1 MIRLSQL
8 IGQATISVADAERT
22 GRVKGVVVEG
32 DRIVGI
38 HNGDGIVDAAAI
50 RSFEGD
56 ALTYDGSPRTVPE
69 PADSPLGRRVLD
81 DDGDE
86 LGSVADL
93 ELDAEGTIGVILL
106 DDGRT
111 VPGVALRAIGSYAVI
126 VAARPDTTV
135 KRDAGTAPLPPPPEG
150 SVPQ

>member
-1 MIRLSQL
+1 MIRLTQL
-8 IGQATISVADAERT
+8 IGQPTISLADAEQT
-22 GRVKGVVVEG
+22 GRVKGVVLEG

-38 HNGDGIVDAAAI
+38 HNGDGIVDASAI

-56 ALTYDGSPRTVPE
+56 AVTYDGSPRTVPE
-69 PADSPLGRRVLD
+69 QADSPLGRRVLD

-86 LGSVADL
+86 LGGLADL
-93 ELDAEGTIGVILL
+93 ELDAEGTIEVILL

-111 VPGVALRAIGSYAVI
+111 VPGVALRAVGSYAVI

-135 KRDAGTAPLPPPPEG
+135 KHDA
-150 SVPQ
+150 

>member
-1 MIRLSQL
+1 MIRLTQL
-8 IGQATISVADAERT
+8 IGQPTISLADAEQT

-32 DRIVGI
+32 DRIVGV
-38 HNGDGIVDAAAI
+38 HNGDGLVDASAI

-56 ALTYDGSPRTVPE
+56 AVTYDGLPRQVPE
-69 PADSPLGRRVLD
+69 HADSPLGRRVLD

-86 LGSVADL
+86 LGSLADA
-93 ELDAEGTIGVILL
+93 ELDADGTIALILL

-126 VAARPDTTV
+126 VAARPDATV
-135 KRDAGTAPLPPPPEG
+135 KNDA
-150 SVPQ
+150 